1 MSGNSCGVL
10 GYGKT
15 VVKKIDV
22 VPVLMM
28 ATLPS
33 LNGYYVLKVVRSLK

>member
-1 MSGNSCGVL
+1 MSGNSGGVL
-10 GYGKT
+10 GYGKA
-15 VVKKIDV
+15 VVKKIDG

-33 LNGYYVLKVVRSLK
+33 LNEYCVLKIVSSLK

>member
-15 VVKKIDV
+15 VVKKIDG

-33 LNGYYVLKVVRSLK
+33 LNGYCVVKIVSSLK